1 MLLIGLLCLSACS
14 SKADKPIE
22 HSEAVSEPVEST
34 PVESS
39 ESEVVPEAEPTEAAE
54 EIPVIYEDNAVINLY
69 LNRFNEADPE
79 AQISGEDFEP
89 YYHHGQTHKNQI
101 VFQKGSEYELV
112 ISDLSLDR
120 VKVVG
125 NAPTKDELKAV
136 FLKYAKGYSLVL
148 SAEDLESY
156 WDQVISSGTKSFDFP
171 EFKVMV
177 QSGYVWI
184 EGAVQ

>member
-1 MLLIGLLCLSACS
+1 M
-14 SKADKPIE
+14 
-22 HSEAVSEPVEST
+22 
-34 PVESS
+34 
-39 ESEVVPEAEPTEAAE
+39 
-54 EIPVIYEDNAVINLY
+54 
-69 LNRFNEADPE
+69 
-79 AQISGEDFEP
+79 
-89 YYHHGQTHKNQI
+89 
-101 VFQKGSEYELV
+101 
-112 ISDLSLDR
+112 
-120 VKVVG
+120 KVVG